1 RAAIVGSLLGCI
13 VAASNL
19 YVGLKIGWT
28 FGASLW
34 GAIFGF
40 IILKPL
46 ARLMGNTFGP
56 RENATCQA
64 AATAAGGLSTGF
76 VTAIPAMY
84 RMGLMGPGRM
94 PKDDALTLVLW
105 TTSAAFFGM
114 FFAVPLRTHFVIN
127 QDLVFPTP
135 RAAAETIR
143 NLHKTGSGAA
153 NDAKRTATM
162 MIVAFF
168 VALIF
173 VLIGNFIPGIFDTVH
188 ILYWIGHAAGYQNM
202 MNADMIW
209 GWSFSWDFSF
219 FGAGLMTPGST
230 VWSFMLGEIIA
241 YAIAGPLMVASGYLA
256 DAHGFT
262 KPGNGSAQSWFLWPG
277 IALMVFTAFGE
288 LGVNG
293 KSLWHGVTSG
303 VFAARNLIRRL
314 TKRTELVQ
322 NDGYISKDPV
332 PDHLQVPTLWWS
344 LGLLVS
350 AIFTIVL
357 MALDFKVPVYS
368 TILAIILSFL
378 LAFVGLQAAGETD
391 INPTGSIGK
400 VTQLVFSRF
409 PGELQV
415 VQKTN
420 LMCANIS
427 ASICAQ
433 AVDMVGDLKTGHLL
447 GASPRSQFL
456 AQCVGSVFAIAAAV
470 PLFILYTEAYA
481 CITDASIEKC
491 EFGLVSVRTWQA
503 VCEVLTNGGTVP
515 QGSVITAIV
524 FAVLAIANI
533 LIRIKLVPETWRPYW
548 LNLNAV
554 GLGLINPSPAL
565 AMAMLIGWCAGQVWI
580 RINRAAHEKYMYS
593 IAGGFISG
601 VGVAGIIKAIMV
613 LSGVKAGTVTFGKTL
628 QGILKN
634 GSDNG
639 APDQHDYQHDDHLM
653 RPSTFAFFGP
663 IPNPSLKAFN
673 ACPLGLM
680 TNFPRIFPRHHVEFL
695 DTLKRT
701 KRRSEEQ
708 EA

>member
-1 RAAIVGSLLGCI
+1 MSEKQEVHPGDYVHSDHPVDFTEEKRSDDDSADLYNDEEFPFEENQFTWRAAIIGSLLGCV

-64 AATAAGGLSTGF
+64 AATTAGGLSTGF

-84 RMGLMGPGRM
+84 RMGLMGVGRM
-94 PKDDALTLVLW
+94 PKDDALTLTLW

-143 NLHKTGSGAA
+143 NLHKTGSKAA
-153 NDAKRTATM
+153 KDAQKTALIM
-162 MIVAFF
+162 MFAFF
-168 VALIF
+168 IAMAF
-173 VLIGNFIPGIFDTVH
+173 VIIGNWIPGIFDTVH
-188 ILYWIGHAAGYQNM
+188 ILYWIGKAAGYSNLQH
-202 MNADMIW
+202 ADQTW
-209 GWSFSWDFSF
+209 GWAWSFDFSF

-230 VWSFMLGEIIA
+230 VWSFILGEFLA
-241 YAIAGPLMVASGYLA
+241 YGLAGPLMVDSGYLEGPT
-256 DAHGFT
+256 GFT
-262 KPGNGSAQSWFLWPG
+262 LPGNGSAQSWFLWPG

-293 KSLWHGVTSG
+293 KSLWHGIVSAVLG
-303 VFAARNLIRRL
+303 GRNLIRRL
-314 TKRTELVQ
+314 TKRTELISDSTYV
-322 NDGYISKDPV
+322 SKDPV
-332 PDHLQVPTLWWS
+332 PDHLQVPTLWWVS
-344 LGLLVS
+344 GLLVS
-350 AIFTIVL
+350 AVFTIVL
-357 MALDFKVPVYS
+357 MAVDFKVPVYS
-368 TILAIILSFL
+368 TILAIILSFI
-378 LAFVGLQAAGETD
+378 LAFVGLQASGETD

-409 PGELQV
+409 PGDLAV

-470 PLFILYTEAYA
+470 PLFILYTEAYK
-481 CITDASIEKC
+481 CIIDPLVEKC
-491 EFGLVSVRTWQA
+491 PFGLVSVRTWQA
-503 VCEVLTNGGTVP
+503 VCEVLTTGGSVP
-515 QGSVITAIV
+515 KGAVITAIV
-524 FAVLAIANI
+524 FAILAIANI
-533 LIRIKLVPETWRPYW
+533 LIRIKLIPEKFRPYW
-548 LNLNAV
+548 INLNAV

-565 AMAMLIGWCAGQVWI
+565 AIAMLTGWAGGQIWI
-580 RINRAAHEKYMYS
+580 RFNRAAHEKYMYS
-593 IAGGFISG
+593 VAGGFISG
-601 VGVAGIIKAIMV
+601 VGVAGIIKAILV
-613 LSGVKAGTVTFGKTL
+613 LGGVEDATVKW
-628 QGILKN
+628 
-634 GSDNG
+634 
-639 APDQHDYQHDDHLM
+639 
-653 RPSTFAFFGP
+653 
-663 IPNPSLKAFN
+663 
-673 ACPLGLM
+673 AC
-680 TNFPRIFPRHHVEFL
+680 NEDIC
-695 DTLKRT
+695 
-701 KRRSEEQ
+701 
-708 EA
+708 

>member
-1 RAAIVGSLLGCI
+1 MKEEYENEKASSTRRNSIPLGRTASFKADDYVHTDRPVELTEDKAENVDLRATDDNEEFPPEDHQFTWRAAIVGSLLGCV

-46 ARLMGNTFGP
+46 ARLAGNSFGP

-64 AATAAGGLSTGF
+64 AATTAGGLSTGF

-84 RMGLMGPGRM
+84 RMGLMGVGRM
-94 PKDDALTLVLW
+94 PKDDILTLFLW

-143 NLHKTGSGAA
+143 NLHRSGSGAA
-153 NDAKRTATM
+153 SDAKKTASIM
-162 MIVAFF
+162 MIAFF
-168 VALIF
+168 FAMIW
-173 VLIGNFIPGIFDTVH
+173 VLIGNWIPGIFDTVH
-188 ILYWIGHAAGYQNM
+188 ILYWIGKSAGYAQLQH
-202 MNADMIW
+202 ADELW
-209 GWSFSWDFSF
+209 GWAWSFDFSF
-219 FGAGLMTPGST
+219 FGAGMMTPAST
-230 VWSFMLGEIIA
+230 VFSFMLGEFIA
-241 YAIAGPLMVASGYLA
+241 YGVAGPLMVDSGYLMA
-256 DAHGFT
+256 AHGFT
-262 KPGNGSAQSWFLWPG
+262 KPNNGSAQSWFLWPG

-303 VFAARNLIRRL
+303 VREARNLVRRI
-314 TKRTELVQ
+314 TKRSQLADSSEYV
-322 NDGYISKDPV
+322 SKDTV
-332 PDHLQVPTLWWS
+332 PPHEQVPTLWWVS
-344 LGLLVS
+344 GLLIS
-350 AIFTIVL
+350 AVFTICL

-368 TILAIILSFL
+368 TILAIILSFI

-409 PGELQV
+409 PGEIQV

-470 PLFILYTEAYA
+470 PLFILYTEAYH
-481 CITDASIEKC
+481 CIVDATIEKC
-491 EFGLVSVRTWQA
+491 EFGLVAVVTWQS
-503 VCEVLTNGGTVP
+503 VCEILTTGGTVP
-515 QGSVITAIV
+515 KGSVITACI

-533 LIRIKLVPETWRPYW
+533 LIRIKFVPQKWRPYW
-548 LNLNAV
+548 INLNAV

-565 AMAMLIGWCAGQVWI
+565 AMAMLTGWAGG
-580 RINRAAHEKYMYS
+580 RIWVQINKIAHEKYMYS
-593 IAGGFISG
+593 VAGGFISG
-601 VGVAGIIKAIMV
+601 VGVAGIIKAILV
-613 LSGVKAGTVTFGKTL
+613 LGGVKAGTVTWGCNEN
-628 QGILKN
+628 I
-634 GSDNG
+634 
-639 APDQHDYQHDDHLM
+639 
-653 RPSTFAFFGP
+653 
-663 IPNPSLKAFN
+663 
-673 ACPLGLM
+673 C
-680 TNFPRIFPRHHVEFL
+680 
-695 DTLKRT
+695 
-701 KRRSEEQ
+701 
-708 EA
+708 

>member
-1 RAAIVGSLLGCI
+1 MQSTSDEKNIHLAEGHHPLGRSASFKADDYVHPDRPISFQEDKRTDDGHSEIKAGDEEEFEFPPEEHQFTWRAAIVGSLLGCV

-40 IILKPL
+40 IILKPI
-46 ARLMGNTFGP
+46 ARLMGNSFGP

-64 AATAAGGLSTGF
+64 AATTAGGLSTGF

-84 RMGLMGPGRM
+84 RMGLMGVGRM

-143 NLHKTGSGAA
+143 NLHKTGSKAA
-153 NDAKRTATM
+153 TDAKKTATIM
-162 MIVAFF
+162 MIAFF
-168 VALIF
+168 VAMAF
-173 VLIGNFIPGIFDTVH
+173 VLVGNFIPGIFDTIH
-188 ILYWIGHAAGYQNM
+188 ILYWIGHAANYLPMQH
-202 MNADMIW
+202 ADQIW
-209 GWSFSWDFSF
+209 GWAWSFDFSF
-219 FGAGLMTPGST
+219 FGAGMMTPAST
-230 VWSFMLGEIIA
+230 VWSFMLGEFIA
-241 YAIAGPLMVASGYLA
+241 YGLAGPLMVGSGYLLGPRRF
-256 DAHGFT
+256 DLG
-262 KPGNGSAQSWFLWPG
+262 GNGSAQSWFLWPG

-303 VFAARNLIRRL
+303 VREGRNLIRRI
-314 TKRTELVQ
+314 TKRKQLVD
-322 NDGYISKDPV
+322 NSEYVSKDPV
-332 PDHLQVPTLWWS
+332 PAHEQVPTLWWAS
-344 LGLLVS
+344 GLLIS
-350 AIFTIVL
+350 AVFTIVL
-357 MALDFKVPVYS
+357 MAVDFKVPVYS
-368 TILAIILSFL
+368 TIIAIILSFI
-378 LAFVGLQAAGETD
+378 LAFVGLQASGETD

-470 PLFILYTEAYA
+470 PLFILYTEAYH
-481 CITDASIEKC
+481 CIVDPTIKKC
-491 EFGLVSVRTWQA
+491 EFGLVSVVTWQS
-503 VCEVLTNGGTVP
+503 VCEVLTTGGSVP
-515 QGSVITAIV
+515 KGSVITAIV
-524 FAVLAIANI
+524 LAILAIANI
-533 LIRIKLVPETWRPYW
+533 LFRIKFVPAKYRPYW
-548 LNLNAV
+548 INLNAV
-554 GLGLINPSPAL
+554 GLGMINPSPAL
-565 AMAMLIGWCAGQVWI
+565 ALAMLTGWAGGQIWMK
-580 RINRAAHEKYMYS
+580 INRAAHEKYMYS
-593 IAGGFISG
+593 VAGGFISG

-613 LSGVKAGTVTFGKTL
+613 LGGVKG
-628 QGILKN
+628 
-634 GSDNG
+634 GSVLW
-639 APDQHDYQHDDHLM
+639 ACTDD
-653 RPSTFAFFGP
+653 
-663 IPNPSLKAFN
+663 I
-673 ACPLGLM
+673 C
-680 TNFPRIFPRHHVEFL
+680 
-695 DTLKRT
+695 
-701 KRRSEEQ
+701 
-708 EA
+708 

>member
-1 RAAIVGSLLGCI
+1 MKTEYEDEKAPSTHRRDSIPLGRTASFKADDYVHADHPVSFTEGKREGEDLVTADDDEEFPPEDHQFTWRAAIVGSLLGCV

-46 ARLMGNTFGP
+46 ARLAGNSFGP

-64 AATAAGGLSTGF
+64 AATTAGGLSTGF

-84 RMGLMGPGRM
+84 RMGLMGVGRM

-143 NLHKTGSGAA
+143 NLHRTGSKAA
-153 NDAKRTATM
+153 NDAKKTATIM
-162 MIVAFF
+162 MIAFF
-168 VALIF
+168 FAMVW
-173 VLIGNFIPGIFDTVH
+173 VLIGNWIPGIFDTVH
-188 ILYWIGHAAGYQNM
+188 ILYWIGHAAGYAKLQH
-202 MNADMIW
+202 ADQVW
-209 GWSFSWDFSF
+209 GWAWSFDFSF
-219 FGAGLMTPGST
+219 FGAGMMTPAST
-230 VWSFMLGEIIA
+230 VFSFMLGEFIA
-241 YAIAGPLMVASGYLA
+241 YGVAGPLMVDSGYLEGPR
-256 DAHGFT
+256 GFT
-262 KPGNGSAQSWFLWPG
+262 KPNNGSAQSWFLWPG

-303 VFAARNLIRRL
+303 VREARNLIRRL
-314 TKRTELVQ
+314 TKRTQLVDSSQ
-322 NDGYISKDPV
+322 YVSKDTV
-332 PDHLQVPTLWWS
+332 PAHEQVPTLWWVS
-344 LGLLVS
+344 GLLIS

-357 MALDFKVPVYS
+357 MAVDFKVPVYS
-368 TILAIILSFL
+368 TILAIILSFI

-409 PGELQV
+409 PGELHV

-470 PLFILYTEAYA
+470 PLFILYTEAYH
-481 CITDASIEKC
+481 CIVDASIEKC
-491 EFGLVSVRTWQA
+491 EFGLVSVVTWQS
-503 VCEVLTNGGTVP
+503 VCEILTNGGTVP
-515 QGSVITAIV
+515 KGSVITACI

-533 LIRIKLVPETWRPYW
+533 LIRIKLVPQKWRPYW
-548 LNLNAV
+548 INLNAV

-565 AMAMLIGWCAGQVWI
+565 AMAMLTGWAGG
-580 RINRAAHEKYMYS
+580 RIWVQINKVAHEKYMYS
-593 IAGGFISG
+593 VAGGFISG
-601 VGVAGIIKAIMV
+601 VGVAGIIKAILV
-613 LSGVKAGTVTFGKTL
+613 LGGIKAGTVL
-628 QGILKN
+628 WACN
-634 GSDNG
+634 
-639 APDQHDYQHDDHLM
+639 DD
-653 RPSTFAFFGP
+653 
-663 IPNPSLKAFN
+663 I
-673 ACPLGLM
+673 C
-680 TNFPRIFPRHHVEFL
+680 
-695 DTLKRT
+695 
-701 KRRSEEQ
+701 
-708 EA
+708 

>member
-1 RAAIVGSLLGCI
+1 MKEEYENEKASASFKGDDYVHADHPVEFTEGKHVDDVDLRTTDDDEEFPPEDHQFTWRAAIVGSLLGCV

-46 ARLMGNTFGP
+46 ARLAGNSFGP

-64 AATAAGGLSTGF
+64 AATTAGGLSTGF

-84 RMGLMGPGRM
+84 RMGLMGVGRM
-94 PKDDALTLVLW
+94 PKDDILTLFLW

-143 NLHKTGSGAA
+143 NLHRTGSNAA
-153 NDAKRTATM
+153 SDAKKTASIM
-162 MIVAFF
+162 MIAFF
-168 VALIF
+168 VAMIW
-173 VLIGNFIPGIFDTVH
+173 VLIGNWIPGIFDTVH
-188 ILYWIGHAAGYQNM
+188 ILYWIGSSAGYAQLQH
-202 MNADMIW
+202 ADQLW
-209 GWSFSWDFSF
+209 GWAWSFDFSF
-219 FGAGLMTPGST
+219 FGAGMMTPAST
-230 VWSFMLGEIIA
+230 VFSFMLGELIA
-241 YAIAGPLMVASGYLA
+241 YGIAGPLMVDSGYLESA
-256 DAHGFT
+256 RGFT
-262 KPGNGSAQSWFLWPG
+262 KPNNGSAQSWFLWPG
-277 IALMVFTAFGE
+277 IAFMVFTAFGE

-293 KSLWHGVTSG
+293 KSLWHGITSG
-303 VFAARNLIRRL
+303 VREARNLIRRL
-314 TKRTELVQ
+314 TKRSQLV
-322 NDGYISKDPV
+322 DSSDFVSKDTV
-332 PDHLQVPTLWWS
+332 PAHEQVPTLWWVS
-344 LGLLVS
+344 GLLIS
-350 AIFTIVL
+350 AVFTIVL

-368 TILAIILSFL
+368 TILAIILSFI

-470 PLFILYTEAYA
+470 PLFILYTEAYH
-481 CITDASIEKC
+481 CIVDASIEKC
-491 EFGLVSVRTWQA
+491 EFGLVSVVTWQS
-503 VCEVLTNGGTVP
+503 VCQILTTGGTVP
-515 QGSVITAIV
+515 KGSVITACI

-533 LIRIKLVPETWRPYW
+533 LIRIKLVPQKWRPYW
-548 LNLNAV
+548 INLNAV

-565 AMAMLIGWCAGQVWI
+565 AMAMLTGWAGG
-580 RINRAAHEKYMYS
+580 RIWVYINKVAHEKYMYS
-593 IAGGFISG
+593 VAGGFISG
-601 VGVAGIIKAIMV
+601 VGVAGIIKAILV
-613 LSGVKAGTVTFGKTL
+613 LGGVKAGTVTWGCDEH
-628 QGILKN
+628 I
-634 GSDNG
+634 
-639 APDQHDYQHDDHLM
+639 
-653 RPSTFAFFGP
+653 
-663 IPNPSLKAFN
+663 
-673 ACPLGLM
+673 C
-680 TNFPRIFPRHHVEFL
+680 
-695 DTLKRT
+695 
-701 KRRSEEQ
+701 
-708 EA
+708 

>member
-1 RAAIVGSLLGCI
+1 MSDEKHIPQDDHDHPLGCPVSFKADDYVHPDHAVSFTEDKRVDDDSDVLEDEDEFPPEDHQFTWRAAIVGSLLGCI

-64 AATAAGGLSTGF
+64 AATTAGGLSTGF
-76 VTAIPAMY
+76 VTAIPALY
-84 RMGLMGPGRM
+84 RMGLMEAGHR

-127 QDLVFPTP
+127 QELVFPTP

-143 NLHKTGSGAA
+143 NLHKTGSKAA
-153 NDAKRTATM
+153 KDAKKTAKIM
-162 MIVAFF
+162 MIAFF
-168 VALIF
+168 IAMAF
-173 VLIGNFIPGIFDTVH
+173 VIIGNFIPGIFDTVH
-188 ILYWIGHAAGYQNM
+188 ILYWIGHASGYTKLQH
-202 MNADMIW
+202 ADQVW
-209 GWSFSWDFSF
+209 GWAWSFDFSF
-219 FGAGLMTPGST
+219 FGAGLMTPGTT
-230 VWSFMLGEIIA
+230 VFSFMLGEFIA
-241 YAIAGPLMVASGYLA
+241 YGIAGPLMVDSGYLM
-256 DAHGFT
+256 GPRKFT
-262 KPGNGSAQSWFLWPG
+262 LPGNGSAQSWFLWPG

-293 KSLWHGVTSG
+293 RSLWHGITSG
-303 VFAARNLIRRL
+303 VLAARNLIRRL
-314 TKRTELVQ
+314 TKRAELV
-322 NDGYISKDPV
+322 NDSQYVSKDPV
-332 PDHLQVPTLWWS
+332 PPHLQVPTLWWVS
-344 LGLLVS
+344 GLLIS
-350 AIFTIVL
+350 AVFTIVL
-357 MALDFKVPVYS
+357 MAVDFKVPVYS
-368 TILAIILSFL
+368 TIIAILLSFI
-378 LAFVGLQAAGETD
+378 LAFVGLQASGETD

-470 PLFILYTEAYA
+470 PLFILYTEAYS
-481 CITDASIEKC
+481 CITDATVEKC
-491 EFGLVSVRTWQA
+491 EFELVSVRTWQA
-503 VCEVLTNGGTVP
+503 VCEVLTTGGTVP
-515 QGSVITAIV
+515 RGSVITAIV
-524 FAVLAIANI
+524 LAVVAIANI
-533 LIRIKLVPETWRPYW
+533 LIRIKLVPEKIRPYW
-548 LNLNAV
+548 VNLNAV
-554 GLGLINPSPAL
+554 GLGMINPSPAL
-565 AMAMLIGWCAGQVWI
+565 ALAMLTGWAAGQIWYRFN
-580 RINRAAHEKYMYS
+580 RIAHEKYMYS
-593 IAGGFISG
+593 VAGGFISG

-613 LSGVKAGTVTFGKTL
+613 LSGVKDGTVRWGC
-628 QGILKN
+628 
-634 GSDNG
+634 DN
-639 APDQHDYQHDDHLM
+639 
-653 RPSTFAFFGP
+653 T
-663 IPNPSLKAFN
+663 I
-673 ACPLGLM
+673 C
-680 TNFPRIFPRHHVEFL
+680 
-695 DTLKRT
+695 
-701 KRRSEEQ
+701 
-708 EA
+708 

>member
-1 RAAIVGSLLGCI
+1 MSTYIDEKATRRGSVSSSNPTGKPASFKADDYVHTDHAVSLTEDKRIDDGDVPTAIDDEEFPPEEHQFTWRAAIIGSLLGCV

-46 ARLMGNTFGP
+46 ARLMGNSFGP

-64 AATAAGGLSTGF
+64 AATTAGGLSTGF

-84 RMGLMGPGRM
+84 RMGLMGEGRM
-94 PKDDALTLVLW
+94 PKDDVLTLVLW

-135 RAAAETIR
+135 RAAAETIK
-143 NLHKTGSGAA
+143 NLHRAGSKAA
-153 NDAKRTATM
+153 NDAKKTAMIM
-162 MIVAFF
+162 MVAFF
-168 VALIF
+168 FAMIF
-173 VLIGNFIPGIFDTVH
+173 VLIGNWIPGIFDTIH
-188 ILYWIGHAAGYQNM
+188 ILYWIGKSTGYDQLQHADQV
-202 MNADMIW
+202 W
-209 GWSFSWDFSF
+209 GWAWSFDFSF
-219 FGAGLMTPGST
+219 FGAGMMTPAST
-230 VWSFMLGEIIA
+230 VWSFMLGEFLA
-241 YAIAGPLMVASGYLA
+241 YGLAGPLMVDSGYLEGA
-256 DAHGFT
+256 RRFDR
-262 KPGNGSAQSWFLWPG
+262 PNNGSAQSWFLWPG

-303 VFAARNLIRRL
+303 VREGRNLIRRL
-314 TKRTELVQ
+314 TKRSQLTDQ
-322 NDGYISKDPV
+322 SQYINKDPV
-332 PDHLQVPTLWWS
+332 PPHLQVPTLWWVS
-344 LGLLVS
+344 GLLIS
-350 AIFTIVL
+350 AVFTIVL
-357 MALDFKVPVYS
+357 MAVDFKVPVYS
-368 TILAIILSFL
+368 TILAIILSFI

-409 PGELQV
+409 PGELAV

-470 PLFILYTEAYA
+470 PLFILYTEAYH
-481 CITDASIEKC
+481 CIVDASIKKC
-491 EFGLVSVRTWQA
+491 EFGLVSVVTWQK
-503 VCEVLTNGGTVP
+503 VCELLTTGGTVP
-515 QGSVITAIV
+515 KGSVITACI
-524 FAVLAIANI
+524 FAVLAIVNI
-533 LIRIKLVPETWRPYW
+533 IVRIKLVPQKFRPYW
-548 LNLNAV
+548 INLNAV

-565 AMAMLIGWCAGQVWI
+565 AMAIG
-580 RINRAAHEKYMYS
+580 
-593 IAGGFISG
+593 
-601 VGVAGIIKAIMV
+601 
-613 LSGVKAGTVTFGKTL
+613 
-628 QGILKN
+628 
-634 GSDNG
+634 
-639 APDQHDYQHDDHLM
+639 
-653 RPSTFAFFGP
+653 
-663 IPNPSLKAFN
+663 
-673 ACPLGLM
+673 
-680 TNFPRIFPRHHVEFL
+680 
-695 DTLKRT
+695 
-701 KRRSEEQ
+701 
-708 EA
+708 

>member
-1 RAAIVGSLLGCI
+1 MSVFTEEKPSARRDSIPLGRSASFKADDYVHPDHAVSFTEGKGHGEDDVPTTNDDEEFPPEEHQFTWRAAIVGSLLGCV

-46 ARLMGNTFGP
+46 ARFMGSSFGP

-64 AATAAGGLSTGF
+64 AATTAGGLSTGF

-84 RMGLMGPGRM
+84 RMGLMGVGRM
-94 PKDDALTLVLW
+94 PKDDILTLFLW

-143 NLHKTGSGAA
+143 NLHRSGSSAA
-153 NDAKRTATM
+153 SDAKKTATIM
-162 MIVAFF
+162 MIAFMVAM
-168 VALIF
+168 IW
-173 VLIGNFIPGIFDTVH
+173 VLIGNWIPGIFDTVH
-188 ILYWIGHAAGYQNM
+188 ILYWIGNATGYTQM
-202 MNADMIW
+202 QNADALW
-209 GWSFSWDFSF
+209 GWAWSFDFSF
-219 FGAGLMTPGST
+219 FGAGMMTPAST
-230 VWSFMLGEIIA
+230 VFSFMLGELIA
-241 YAIAGPLMVASGYLA
+241 YGIAGPLLVDSGYLEK
-256 DAHGFT
+256 AHGFT
-262 KPGNGSAQSWFLWPG
+262 SPNNGTAQSWFLWPG

-303 VFAARNLIRRL
+303 VHECRNLIRRL
-314 TKRTELVQ
+314 TKRTELVNNSQ
-322 NDGYISKDPV
+322 YVSKDTV
-332 PDHLQVPTLWWS
+332 PAHEQVPTLWWVS
-344 LGLLVS
+344 GLLVS
-350 AIFTIVL
+350 AVFTIVL

-368 TILAIILSFL
+368 TILAILLSFI

-470 PLFILYTEAYA
+470 PLFILYTEAYH
-481 CITDASIEKC
+481 CIVDASITKC

-503 VCEVLTNGGTVP
+503 VCEVLTGGGTVP
-515 QGSVITAIV
+515 KGSVTTAIV

-533 LIRIKLVPETWRPYW
+533 LIRIKLVPKSWHPYW

-554 GLGLINPSPAL
+554 GLGLINPNPAL
-565 AMAMLIGWCAGQVWI
+565 AMAMLTGWAGGRLWI
-580 RINRAAHEKYMYS
+580 HINKVAHEKYMYS
-593 IAGGFISG
+593 VAGGFISG
-601 VGVAGIIKAIMV
+601 VGVAGIIKAILV
-613 LSGVKAGTVTFGKTL
+613 LGGVAAGTVRWGCTDEL
-628 QGILKN
+628 
-634 GSDNG
+634 
-639 APDQHDYQHDDHLM
+639 
-653 RPSTFAFFGP
+653 
-663 IPNPSLKAFN
+663 
-673 ACPLGLM
+673 C
-680 TNFPRIFPRHHVEFL
+680 
-695 DTLKRT
+695 
-701 KRRSEEQ
+701 
-708 EA
+708 